1 MQKKYLLLTASAL
14 LIGAGLWHIITSS
27 SDGPKL
33 SEHDAT
39 AAHPNERDGA
49 RQHASETS
57 PRTDLTSRR
66 GRESKGAS
74 DRLGQLEAFAD
85 NLKDKIVVDLG
96 TAEDIGKQTSAML
109 GTRQELMRLRSI
121 KPENRTLE
129 ENQRLLELE
138 RQNAIAM
145 GVLPEITSFQND
157 PIQYANFFSSLIQE
171 AAGLDQN
178 QRNIVYDYMNGRG
191 EGLIAAGLNAA
202 REPVDPSEEALWEER
217 RDQFN
222 TDTAAGIAKILG
234 PGEAERIGFTPGFL
248 ELLEQDFDKAD
259 GEP

>member
-1 MQKKYLLLTASAL
+1 M
-14 LIGAGLWHIITSS
+14 
-27 SDGPKL
+27 L
-33 SEHDAT
+33 SEQDST
-39 AAHPNERDGA
+39 AAYSQERA
-49 RQHASETS
+49 RERLPASETH
-57 PRTDLTSRR
+57 TGTELTTRR
-66 GRESKGAS
+66 GRESNGAS
-74 DRLGQLEAFAD
+74 DRLEQLEDFAD
-85 NLKDKIVVDLG
+85 SLKDKIVVDLG
-96 TAEDIGKQTSAML
+96 TAEDIGKQTAAML

-121 KPENRTLE
+121 KPENRTPE

-145 GVLPEITSFQND
+145 GVLPEITNFQNN
-157 PIQYANFFSSLIQE
+157 PSQYADFFSSLIQE

-178 QRNIVYDYMNGRG
+178 QRIAVHDYMRGRG

-202 REPVDPSEEALWEER
+202 REPVDPSEESLWEER

-222 TDTAAGIAKILG
+222 TDTAAGVAKLLG

-259 GEP
+259 EEP